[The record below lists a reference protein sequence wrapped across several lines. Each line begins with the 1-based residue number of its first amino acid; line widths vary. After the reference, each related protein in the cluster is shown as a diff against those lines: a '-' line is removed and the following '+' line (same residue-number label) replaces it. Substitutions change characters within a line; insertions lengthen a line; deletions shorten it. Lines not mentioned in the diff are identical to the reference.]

1 MKEFAFKM
9 GSYLPII
16 DACIMIG
23 IALLF
28 VRVCLLPFN
37 INKEIELTFNIGM
50 TWFFLMV
57 CVLTFFDM
65 FRFVVSTDGAF
76 PIDGMYRLITGIIC
90 EFILIQTADT

>member
-9 GSYLPII
+9 GSLLPII

-23 IALLF
+23 IVLLF

-37 INKEIELTFNIGM
+37 VNKEIELKFNMGM
-50 TWFFLMV
+50 TLFFLLV
-57 CVLTFFDM
+57 CVATFFDM

-90 EFILIQTADT
+90 EFVLIQTADS